1 MRGASTMNSSPQQ
14 FSHYPA
20 IPPPADVAFVSE
32 PEHPCPYLPGRSA
45 RSRAFWAAQM
55 APAMYEEFMN
65 AGFRRS
71 GNVLYQ
77 PVCRGCRA
85 CLPIRVPVLRFR
97 PNKSQRRC
105 RRRNAD
111 LRISSATPVAT
122 DEKFELYR
130 RYLRDWHGGTM
141 EDNRTGF
148 EQFLYQSPVESL
160 ESCYRDPEGRLL
172 AVGICDVGPA
182 SLSSVYFYF
191 DPVDAIRG
199 LGTFGVL
206 CEIEDAL
213 RLRLRHYYLGYWVS
227 ECDAMEYKSS
237 FRPNELL
244 DHDQV
249 WREAESDVPAPS
261 ASLRHF

>member
-1 MRGASTMNSSPQQ
+1 MNISPQQ

-20 IPPPADVAFVSE
+20 IPPPVRITLFSDSE
-32 PEHPCPYLPGRSA
+32 RACPYLPNRLA
-45 RSRAFWAAQM
+45 RSRAFWAERV
-55 APAMYEEFMN
+55 APAMYEQFMD

-77 PVCRGCRA
+77 PICRNCRA
-85 CLPIRVPVLRFR
+85 CQPIRLRVSLFK

-111 LRISSATPVAT
+111 LQISSAVPAAT

-130 RYLRDWHGGTM
+130 RYIRDWHGRSM
-141 EDNRTGF
+141 DEDRASF
-148 EQFLYQSPVESL
+148 ERFLYESPVDSMEF
-160 ESCYRDPEGRLL
+160 CYRDQKGRLL

-191 DPVDAIRG
+191 DPTDSGRS

-206 CEIEDAL
+206 CEIEHAVKHHL
-213 RLRLRHYYLGYWVS
+213 PYYYLGYWVAD
-227 ECDAMEYKSS
+227 CRAMEYKSA
-237 FRPNELL
+237 FHPHELL
-244 DHDQV
+244 CHDQV
-249 WREAESDVPAPS
+249 WRAGRLDNSSPAN
-261 ASLRHF
+261 SLQHF